1 MAENYY
7 RDNPDLRFH
16 LMHVD
21 LRDAVRLRERGYAEA
36 AEFAEAPESYED
48 ALDSYDRVLDVVGE
62 LCGEQIAPRA
72 RDVDLHGATFR
83 AGTVCYAPG
92 TERNLE
98 DLRRAELSG
107 VTLPRKYGGL
117 NFPTTLYTMM
127 MEMVSRADASLQNLV
142 GLQDIG
148 ETIYRFG
155 DEDQHRRYLPRFAS
169 GEVDG
174 AMALT
179 EPEAGSDLQA
189 VQMRAWQDESGQWYL
204 NGMKRFITNGCARV
218 HLVLARSE
226 EGSKDGRGLS
236 MFVCESG
243 PRLKV
248 RRIEE
253 KFGIHGSPT
262 CELQFDDVP
271 AELVGQRR
279 RGLTRY
285 VMSLMNGARVAISAQ
300 AVGIAEA
307 AYRSGLLYAR
317 AREQFGHTIDKF
329 PAVYE
334 MLVRSKV
341 EIAASRALLYETTRY
356 VDLRDSYEHLVEHPE
371 ESPGGEVTSED
382 RQKARLY
389 SRIAAVLTPLSKA
402 MSTEMANRVAYD
414 SLQVH
419 GGTGYMKDFN
429 VERFCRDARITNIYE
444 GTTQLQHVAAIG
456 GVVQR
461 VLEPLMEELAHLPY
475 EGKLRRLAS
484 SVDVARHKLNRAVK
498 YVNDRKDGEYQD
510 LMTRRLCNMETA
522 VFVSYLLLR
531 DALADKSREL
541 LAERY
546 ILDVL
551 PAVDMDC
558 EVITSGDYS
567 LIDQREEILA
577 L

>member
-1 MAENYY
+1 MPENFY
-7 RDNPDLRFH
+7 RDNPDIQFH

-21 LRDAVRLRERGYAEA
+21 LRDAVRLRERDYAEA
-36 AEFAEAPESYED
+36 AQFPEAPESYED
-48 ALDSYDRVLDVVGE
+48 ALDSYDRVLAMVGE

-92 TERNLE
+92 TAQNLE
-98 DLRRAELSG
+98 DLRRAELCG
-107 VTLPRKYGGL
+107 VTLPRQYGGL

-155 DEDQHRRYLPRFAS
+155 DEDQRRRYLPRFAS

-204 NGMKRFITNGCARV
+204 NGMKRFITNGCAKV

-226 EGSKDGRGLS
+226 EGTKDGRGLS

-317 AREQFGHTIDKF
+317 AREQFGRTIDKF

-341 EIAASRALLYETTRY
+341 EIAASRTLLYETTKY
-356 VDLRDSYEHLVEHPE
+356 VDLRDAYEHRVEHAD
-371 ESPGGEVTSED
+371 GEATPED
-382 RQKARLY
+382 RQKAKLY

-429 VERFCRDARITNIYE
+429 VERYCRDARITNIYE

-461 VLEPLMEELAHLPY
+461 VLEPLMEGLSHLPY

-484 SVDVARHKLNRAVK
+484 AVDVARHKLNRAVK
-498 YVNDRKDGEYQD
+498 FVNDRKDAEYQD

-522 VFVSYLLLR
+522 VFVSHLMLR
-531 DALADKSREL
+531 DALADKTREL

-546 ILDVL
+546 VLDVL
-551 PAVDMDC
+551 PAVEMDY
-558 EVITSGDYS
+558 EVVIAGDLS
-567 LIDQREEILA
+567 LIDRREEILA

>member
-1 MAENYY
+1 MAANFY

-16 LMHVD
+16 LMNVD
-21 LRDAVRLRERGYAEA
+21 LRDAVRLKEADYADA
-36 AEFAEAPESYED
+36 AEFPEAPESYED
-48 ALDSYDRVLDVVGE
+48 ALDSYDKVLDMVGE
-62 LCGEQIAPRA
+62 LCGEQIAPRS
-72 RDVDLHGATFR
+72 RDVDLQGATFKHGKVTY
-83 AGTVCYAPG
+83 AEGTQK
-92 TERNLE
+92 NLE
-98 DLRRAELSG
+98 DLRRAELMG
-107 VTLPRKYGGL
+107 VTLPRRYGGI
-117 NFPTTLYTMM
+117 NFPNTLYTMM

-142 GLQDIG
+142 GLQDIA
-148 ETIYRFG
+148 ETVYRFG
-155 DEDQHRRYLPRFAS
+155 DEDQCKRYLPRFAS

-174 AMALT
+174 AMDLT
-179 EPEAGSDLQA
+179 EPEAGSDLQS
-189 VQMRAWQDESGQWYL
+189 VQLKAWQDESGQWYL
-204 NGMKRFITNGCARV
+204 NGMKRFITNGCAKV

-236 MFVCESG
+236 MFVCEAG

-253 KFGIHGSPT
+253 KLGIHGSPT
-262 CELQFDDVP
+262 CELQFNDLP

-307 AYRSGLLYAR
+307 AYRSALEYAR

-341 EIAASRALLYETTRY
+341 EIVAARTLLYETTRY
-356 VDLRDSYEHLVEHPE
+356 VDLRDGYEHRVEH
-371 ESPGGEVTSED
+371 GEADQVSSED
-382 RQKARLY
+382 RQKAKQY

-402 MSTEMANRVAYD
+402 MSTELANRVSYD
-414 SLQVH
+414 SLQIH

-429 VERFCRDARITNIYE
+429 VERYCRDARITNIYE

-456 GVVQR
+456 GVIQR
-461 VLEPLMEELAHLPY
+461 VLEPIMEELSHLPF

-484 SVDVARHKLNRAVK
+484 SVDVARQKLNRAVK
-498 YVNDRKDGEYQD
+498 FVNDRKDAEYQD

-531 DALADKSREL
+531 DALVDKRREL
-541 LAERY
+541 VVERY
-546 ILDVL
+546 ILD
-551 PAVDMDC
+551 AVPMVEMEYD
-558 EVITSGDYS
+558 VVTAGDFT
-567 LIDQREEILA
+567 LIDRREEILA